1 MQRVRCTRLVAA
13 GDVCA
18 TGHVSRGERALH
30 ACCSRAGG
38 AGAGVPEMRV
48 CVAAALAERLHQCG
62 GTGELVKMLGLAVE
76 QASIDHQ
83 RCLAATL
90 ALFNM
95 SCLPACAQQMA
106 ALKTEAL
113 LSAVVLTA
121 YSPAH
126 RPQPFNRHDPGN
138 RQTAAAEPAA
148 AGRVPDTQG
157 AGECSEAGCAA
168 AFLLRQLVCKREC
181 QARLVEAEVAHSRR
195 QGDGGGGSM
204 MSCLCN
210 MMRDAAV
217 CGGKDPVGND
227 MACDAATAAVG
238 VLQNLL
244 AENEAV
250 CRIAIKCGAVECLK
264 SVLRRW
270 IDRSQHT
277 NPPELP
283 SEAEDS
289 SDGEEEDGEDDVHAD
304 SVLPQQDGV
313 QGKGR
318 ASSRNFVRPSRAGE
332 SLNYCLSGMGIGL
345 RVVRRSGHGSG
356 RRRPL
361 AWRAGAPSSQ

>member
-1 MQRVRCTRLVAA
+1 M
-13 GDVCA
+13 
-18 TGHVSRGERALH
+18 
-30 ACCSRAGG
+30 
-38 AGAGVPEMRV
+38 PEMRV
-48 CVAAALAERLHQCG
+48 CVAAALAERLHECG
-62 GTGELVKMLGLAVE
+62 GTGELIKMLGLAVE
-76 QASIDHQ
+76 QLQARIDHQ

-95 SCLPACAQQMA
+95 SCFPACAQQMA

-113 LSAVVLTA
+113 LSAVVLTT

-126 RPQPFNRHDPGN
+126 RPRPLNHDDPGT

-148 AGRVPDTQG
+148 AGRVSDTQG

-181 QARLVEAEVAHSRR
+181 QARLVQAEVAHSRR

-217 CGGKDPVGND
+217 CDGKDPVGNHLT
-227 MACDAATAAVG
+227 CDAATAAVG

-264 SVLRRW
+264 CVLQRW
-270 IDRSQHT
+270 IDRSQNT

-289 SDGEEEDGEDDVHAD
+289 SDGEEDGEDDAHAGF
-304 SVLPQQDGV
+304 VLPQQDGV

-318 ASSRNFVRPSRAGE
+318 VSSRNFVSRNFVEASRAGE
-332 SLNYCLSGMGIGL
+332 SLSYCLAGIGIDRHRPACRASVRAWIWAPPSLGVACWCSQPVTSTCSRRAERWLDNSTAVSQRLSDASVPRL
-345 RVVRRSGHGSG
+345 RG
-356 RRRPL
+356 
-361 AWRAGAPSSQ
+361 